1 MDLLFSM
8 FEMKANTAIE
18 VQAESFP
25 FLYLTP
31 AHRLPGNRITVLR
44 TLPSDNWPCILIFVL
59 MLKWGK

>member
-1 MDLLFSM
+1 
-8 FEMKANTAIE
+8 MKANTAIE

-44 TLPSDNWPCILIFVL
+44 TLPGDNWPCILIFVL
-59 MLKWGK
+59 MLKWDK